1 MLNVNVSLETFYLL
15 WSWANII
22 IHFTTKIHF
31 CCVVFCLFVYQRG
44 FFFQGIGWLVFLYV
58 LSVIL
63 SYWAFILDFP
73 QVLEEALCTAL
84 LLVKYSSSGLFW
96 LKQRFSLGKIGLIQI
111 QDWCGLRMRLISSIL
126 PVLLFV
132 YELKGQMLSNQLQL
146 QIFINCFEGTKSQL
160 SFKVT
165 KLMVSLTLC
174 KLGADVKKIFCVSS
188 VTASLFLVPISI
200 WWSLN
205 TA

>member
-1 MLNVNVSLETFYLL
+1 MLFSV
-15 WSWANII
+15 
-22 IHFTTKIHF
+22 
-31 CCVVFCLFVYQRG
+31 CLFTSKAFSFRVLV
-44 FFFQGIGWLVFLYV
+44 GWLVFLYV

-84 LLVKYSSSGLFW
+84 LLIKYSSSGLFW
-96 LKQRFSLGKIGLIQI
+96 LKQWFSLGKIGLIQI

-132 YELKGQMLSNQLQL
+132 YELKGKMLSNQLQL
-146 QIFINCFEGTKSQL
+146 QIFKNYFERTKSQL

-165 KLMVSLTLC
+165 KLKVSFTLC